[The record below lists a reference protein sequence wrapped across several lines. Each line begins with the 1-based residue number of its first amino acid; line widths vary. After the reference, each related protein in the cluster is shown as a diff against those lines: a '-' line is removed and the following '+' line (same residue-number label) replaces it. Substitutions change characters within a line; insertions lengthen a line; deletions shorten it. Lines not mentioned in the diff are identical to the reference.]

1 MREQDFYIDFAETVL
16 FVFAFSLLSL
26 VIARGIGFWRYTG
39 RLWFP
44 TRSVRIGFSV
54 LCCSGV
60 FFGLIGIGRDPI
72 EYFLGHWF
80 LNYSIALATLCTY
93 LRVQYELSPGLVL
106 KYLAMPLGFFTTP
119 LLILNFFHN
128 FDFGEVGV
136 LFAASLMPAV
146 VGGFLSALFLD
157 EEYPTTVIPRWSRN
171 WDLPFFLLVFSLL
184 LSSVSLFPL
193 FFLSSHPWHLAISL
207 GFFGAI
213 YLSLNIDKDSGT
225 RLVEAAVYGFLA
237 SVGLFTI
244 LYISGGQIAVV
255 EEGEEGFEEVR
266 NLFQNG
272 VDTILVAEFSLAI
285 YIFALFNGIVKSS
298 FEKLI
303 RCNWHLAEGYVFI
316 IFILFAPKSLI
327 LES

>member
-16 FVFAFSLLSL
+16 FVFAFSLLAL
-26 VIARGIGFWRYTG
+26 VIAKGIGFWRYTG

-44 TRSVRIGFSV
+44 TRSVRLGFSF
-54 LCCSGV
+54 LCFSGV
-60 FFGLIGIGRDPI
+60 FFGLIGIGKDPI

-80 LNYSIALATLCTY
+80 PNYSIALATLCTY
-93 LRVQYELSPGLVL
+93 LWVQYELSPGLVL
-106 KYLAMPLGFFTTP
+106 KYLAMPLGFLITP
-119 LLILNFFHN
+119 MLILNFFHN
-128 FDFGEVGV
+128 FDYGEVGA

-157 EEYPTTVIPRWSRN
+157 EEYPTTLIPRWSRN
-171 WDLPFFLLVFSLL
+171 WDLPFFLLVFSFL

-193 FFLSSHPWHLAISL
+193 FFLSAHPWHLAISL

-213 YLSLNIDKDSGT
+213 YLSLNTDKDSGT

-244 LYISGGQIAVV
+244 FYISGAQIAVG
-255 EEGEEGFEEVR
+255 EGEEGFGEVR
-266 NLFQNG
+266 DIFQNG
-272 VDTILVAEFSLAI
+272 VDTILVAEFSLVI
-285 YIFALFNGIVKSS
+285 YIFALFNGIIRSS
-298 FEKLI
+298 FERLI

-327 LES
+327 LDF

>member
-16 FVFAFSLLSL
+16 FVFAFSLLAL
-26 VIARGIGFWRYTG
+26 VIAKGIGFWRYTG

-44 TRSVRIGFSV
+44 TRSVRLGFSF
-54 LCCSGV
+54 LCFSGV
-60 FFGLIGIGRDPI
+60 FFGLIGIGKDPI

-80 LNYSIALATLCTY
+80 PNYSIALATLCTY
-93 LRVQYELSPGLVL
+93 LWVQYELSPGLVL
-106 KYLAMPLGFFTTP
+106 KYLAMPLGFLITP
-119 LLILNFFHN
+119 MLILNFFHN
-128 FDFGEVGV
+128 FDYGEVGV

-157 EEYPTTVIPRWSRN
+157 EEYPTTLIPRWSRN
-171 WDLPFFLLVFSLL
+171 WDLPFFLLVFSFL

-193 FFLSSHPWHLAISL
+193 WFLSAHPWHLAISL

-213 YLSLNIDKDSGT
+213 YLSLNTDKDSGT

-244 LYISGGQIAVV
+244 FYISGAQIAVG
-255 EEGEEGFEEVR
+255 EGEEGFGEVR
-266 NLFQNG
+266 DIFQNG
-272 VDTILVAEFSLAI
+272 VDTILVAEFSLVI
-285 YIFALFNGIVKSS
+285 YIFALFNGIIRSS
-298 FEKLI
+298 FERLI

-327 LES
+327 LDF

>member
-16 FVFAFSLLSL
+16 FVFAFSLLAL
-26 VIARGIGFWRYTG
+26 VIAKGIGFWRYTG

-44 TRSVRIGFSV
+44 TRSVRLGFSF
-54 LCCSGV
+54 LCFSGV
-60 FFGLIGIGRDPI
+60 FFGLIGIGKDPI

-80 LNYSIALATLCTY
+80 PNYSIALATLCTY
-93 LRVQYELSPGLVL
+93 LWVQYELSPGLVL
-106 KYLAMPLGFFTTP
+106 KYLAMPLGFLITP
-119 LLILNFFHN
+119 MLILNFFHN
-128 FDFGEVGV
+128 FDYGEVGV

-157 EEYPTTVIPRWSRN
+157 EEYPTTLIPRWSRN
-171 WDLPFFLLVFSLL
+171 WDLPFFLLVFSFL

-193 FFLSSHPWHLAISL
+193 FFLSAHPWHLAISL

-213 YLSLNIDKDSGT
+213 YLSLNTGKDSGT

-237 SVGLFTI
+237 SVGLLTI
-244 LYISGGQIAVV
+244 FYISGAQIAVG
-255 EEGEEGFEEVR
+255 EGEEGFGEVR
-266 NLFQNG
+266 DIFQNG
-272 VDTILVAEFSLAI
+272 VDTILVAEFSLVI
-285 YIFALFNGIVKSS
+285 YIFALFNGIIRSS
-298 FEKLI
+298 FERLI

-327 LES
+327 LDF

>member
-16 FVFAFSLLSL
+16 FVFAFSLLAL
-26 VIARGIGFWRYTG
+26 VIAKGIGFWRYTG

-44 TRSVRIGFSV
+44 TRSVRLGFSF
-54 LCCSGV
+54 LCFSGV
-60 FFGLIGIGRDPI
+60 FFGLIGIGKDPI

-80 LNYSIALATLCTY
+80 PNYSIALATLCTY
-93 LRVQYELSPGLVL
+93 LWVQYELSPGLVL
-106 KYLAMPLGFFTTP
+106 KYLAMPLGFLITP
-119 LLILNFFHN
+119 MLILNFFHN
-128 FDFGEVGV
+128 FDYGEVGV

-157 EEYPTTVIPRWSRN
+157 EEYPTTLIPRWSRN
-171 WDLPFFLLVFSLL
+171 WDLPFFLLVFSFL

-193 FFLSSHPWHLAISL
+193 WFLSAHPWHLAISL

-213 YLSLNIDKDSGT
+213 YLSLNTDKDSGT

-237 SVGLFTI
+237 SVGLLTI
-244 LYISGGQIAVV
+244 FYISGAQIAVG
-255 EEGEEGFEEVR
+255 EGEEGFGEVR
-266 NLFQNG
+266 DIFQNG
-272 VDTILVAEFSLAI
+272 VDTILVAEFSLVI
-285 YIFALFNGIVKSS
+285 YIFALFNGIIRSS
-298 FEKLI
+298 FERLI

-327 LES
+327 LDF